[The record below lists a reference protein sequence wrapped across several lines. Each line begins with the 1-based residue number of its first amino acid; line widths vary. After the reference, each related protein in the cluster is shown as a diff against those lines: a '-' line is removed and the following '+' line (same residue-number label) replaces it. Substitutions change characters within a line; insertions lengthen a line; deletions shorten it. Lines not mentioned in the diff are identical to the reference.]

1 MCICREE
8 RFNAAF
14 SQHMMTNRLDQI
26 NVGAVAGVVNAGN
39 PNPFTSQEL
48 EGLLEVFFI
57 FVCAQRVF

>member
-26 NVGAVAGVVNAGN
+26 SVGAVAGVVNAGN

-48 EGLLEVFFI
+48 DGLLEVFFI
-57 FVCAQRVF
+57 YACAQLVF